1 MKKLMFA
8 ALMMLG
14 TSAAFAGDSEA
25 LKAVLAAKDFN
36 QASQLL
42 KQNLGSM
49 ANAQEKAKAYDY
61 VTKLALK
68 TFDAQNAIEA
78 QNVQAKMLK
87 QKTTPYDT
95 IAFYQSA
102 YDAMVNGLECVKY
115 DAQPNEKGK
124 VKPKFTEALTPSL
137 TNTRMQLVNAGNY
150 YAQRN
155 DQDNVLKYWGMFL
168 DTDDNPLFAKAKEG
182 EKQYLGQVAYYTAL
196 YANQAKLYDK
206 AEKYADIAMQDTA
219 MRKQAETFKY
229 SMAQMNLK
237 SNADSVAFA
246 KKMQASYEADPNN
259 ETVLGILCN
268 MYSGLNMT
276 SELNALLDK
285 AIATDPNNF
294 TAWAMKGQMLVN
306 KLSKEQNPN
315 WDECINDFK
324 KAVAI
329 KNDNSVVLTYLG
341 FAINAKASAINGNV
355 VEQKQ
360 LYTES
365 MGFLE
370 QAKTIDPNRAQSNWA
385 YPLYQCYYTLY
396 GADDSRTKELEGMLK
411 K

>member
-1 MKKLMFA
+1 MKKLMIA

-68 TFDAQNAIEA
+68 TFDAQNAIET

-87 QKTTPYDT
+87 QKITPYDT
-95 IAFYQSA
+95 IAYYQSA
-102 YDAMVNGLECVKY
+102 YDATVNGLECVKY

-124 VKPKFTEALTPSL
+124 VKPKFTDALTPLL

-182 EKQYLGQVAYYTAL
+182 EKQFLGQVAYYTAL

-206 AEKYADIAMQDTA
+206 AEKYADIAMQDPA

-268 MYSGLNMT
+268 MYSGLNKT
-276 SELNALLDK
+276 SELNVLLDK
-285 AIATDPNNF
+285 VIAADPNNF
-294 TAWAMKGQMLVN
+294 TAWAMKGQALVN

-355 VEQKQ
+355 VEQKK

>member
-1 MKKLMFA
+1 MKKLMIA

-68 TFDAQNAIEA
+68 IFDAQNAIEA

-87 QKTTPYDT
+87 QKITPYDT
-95 IAFYQSA
+95 IAYYQSA
-102 YDAMVNGLECVKY
+102 YDATVNGLECVKY

-124 VKPKFTEALTPSL
+124 VKPKFTDALTPSL

-206 AEKYADIAMQDTA
+206 AEKYADIAMQDPA

-259 ETVLGILCN
+259 ETVCGILCN

-285 AIATDPNNF
+285 AIAADPNNF
-294 TAWAMKGQMLVN
+294 TAWAMKGQTLVN

-355 VEQKQ
+355 VEQKK

>member
-1 MKKLMFA
+1 MKKLMIA

-68 TFDAQNAIEA
+68 TFDAQNAIET

-87 QKTTPYDT
+87 QKITPYDT
-95 IAFYQSA
+95 IAYYQSA
-102 YDAMVNGLECVKY
+102 YDATVNGLECVKY

-124 VKPKFTEALTPSL
+124 VKPKFTDALTPLL

-285 AIATDPNNF
+285 VIATDPNNF
-294 TAWAMKGQMLVN
+294 TAWAMKGQALVN

-355 VEQKQ
+355 VEQKK

>member
-1 MKKLMFA
+1 MKKLMIA

-87 QKTTPYDT
+87 QKITPYDT
-95 IAFYQSA
+95 IAYYQSA
-102 YDAMVNGLECVKY
+102 YDATLNGLECVKY

-124 VKPKFTEALTPSL
+124 VKPKFTDALTPLL

-246 KKMQASYEADPNN
+246 KKMRASYEADPNN
-259 ETVLGILCN
+259 ETVFGILCN

-285 AIATDPNNF
+285 AIAADPNNF
-294 TAWAMKGQMLVN
+294 TAWAMKGQTLVN

-355 VEQKQ
+355 VEQKK

>member
-102 YDAMVNGLECVKY
+102 YDATVNGLECVKH

-124 VKPKFTEALTPSL
+124 VKPKFTDALTPSL
-137 TNTRMQLVNAGNY
+137 TNARMQLVNAGNY

-155 DQDNVLKYWGMFL
+155 DQDNVLKYWGTFL

-285 AIATDPNNF
+285 AIAADPNNF

>member
-1 MKKLMFA
+1 MKKLMIA

-87 QKTTPYDT
+87 QKITPYDT
-95 IAFYQSA
+95 IAYYQSA
-102 YDAMVNGLECVKY
+102 YDATVNGLECVKY

-124 VKPKFTEALTPSL
+124 VKPKFTDALTSSL

-206 AEKYADIAMQDTA
+206 AEKYADIAMQDPA

-246 KKMQASYEADPNN
+246 KKMRASYEADPKN
-259 ETVLGILCN
+259 ETVFGILCN

-285 AIATDPNNF
+285 AIAADPNNF
-294 TAWAMKGQMLVN
+294 TAWAMKGQTLVN

-355 VEQKQ
+355 DEQKK

>member
-1 MKKLMFA
+1 MKKLMIA

-87 QKTTPYDT
+87 QKITPYDT
-95 IAFYQSA
+95 IAYYQSA
-102 YDAMVNGLECVKY
+102 YDATLNGLECVKY

-124 VKPKFTEALTPSL
+124 VKPKFTDALTPLL

-206 AEKYADIAMQDTA
+206 AEKYADIAMQDPA

-268 MYSGLNMT
+268 MYSGLNKT

-285 AIATDPNNF
+285 VIATDPNNF
-294 TAWAMKGQMLVN
+294 TAWAMKGQALVN

-355 VEQKQ
+355 VEQKK

>member
-25 LKAVLAAKDFN
+25 LRAVLAAKDFN

-102 YDAMVNGLECVKY
+102 YDATVNGLECVKY

-124 VKPKFTEALTPSL
+124 VKPKFTDALTPSL
-137 TNTRMQLVNAGNY
+137 TNARMQLVNAGNY

>member
-1 MKKLMFA
+1 MKKLMIA

-68 TFDAQNAIEA
+68 TFDAQNAIET

-87 QKTTPYDT
+87 QKITPYDT
-95 IAFYQSA
+95 IAYYQSA
-102 YDAMVNGLECVKY
+102 YDATVNGLECVKY

-124 VKPKFTEALTPSL
+124 VKPKFTDALTPLL

-182 EKQYLGQVAYYTAL
+182 EKQFLGQVAYYTAL

-268 MYSGLNMT
+268 MYSGLNKT

-285 AIATDPNNF
+285 VIATDPNNF
-294 TAWAMKGQMLVN
+294 TAWAMKGQALVN

-355 VEQKQ
+355 VEQKK

>member
-1 MKKLMFA
+1 MKKLMIA

-68 TFDAQNAIEA
+68 TFDAQNAIET

-87 QKTTPYDT
+87 QKITPYDT
-95 IAFYQSA
+95 IAYYQSA
-102 YDAMVNGLECVKY
+102 YDATVNGLECVKY

-124 VKPKFTEALTPSL
+124 VKPKFTDALTPLL

-155 DQDNVLKYWGMFL
+155 DQDNVLKYWGTFL

-182 EKQYLGQVAYYTAL
+182 EKQFLGQVAYYTAL

-268 MYSGLNMT
+268 MYSGLNKT

-294 TAWAMKGQMLVN
+294 TAWAMKGQALVN

-355 VEQKQ
+355 VEQKK

>member
-1 MKKLMFA
+1 MKKLMIA

-87 QKTTPYDT
+87 QKITPYDT
-95 IAFYQSA
+95 IAYYQSA
-102 YDAMVNGLECVKY
+102 YDATLNGLECVKY

-124 VKPKFTEALTPSL
+124 VKPKFTDALTPLL

-206 AEKYADIAMQDTA
+206 AEKYADIAMQDPA

-259 ETVLGILCN
+259 ETVFGILCN
-268 MYSGLNMT
+268 MYSGLNKT

-285 AIATDPNNF
+285 VIATDPNNF
-294 TAWAMKGQMLVN
+294 TAWAMKGQALVN

-355 VEQKQ
+355 VEQKK

>member
-95 IAFYQSA
+95 IAYYQSA
-102 YDAMVNGLECVKY
+102 YDATVNGLECVKY

-124 VKPKFTEALTPSL
+124 VKPKFTDALTPSL
-137 TNTRMQLVNAGNY
+137 TNARMQLVNAGNY

-155 DQDNVLKYWGMFL
+155 DQDNVLKYWGTFL

-355 VEQKQ
+355 VEQKK

-370 QAKTIDPNRAQSNWA
+370 QAKNIDPNRAQSNWA

>member
-1 MKKLMFA
+1 MKKLMIA

-61 VTKLALK
+61 VTKRALK
-68 TFDAQNAIEA
+68 IFDAQNAIEA

-87 QKTTPYDT
+87 QKITPYDT
-95 IAFYQSA
+95 IAYYQSA
-102 YDAMVNGLECVKY
+102 YDATVNGLECVKY

-206 AEKYADIAMQDTA
+206 AEKYADIAMQDPA

-246 KKMQASYEADPNN
+246 KKMQASYEADPKN
-259 ETVLGILCN
+259 ETVFGILCN

-285 AIATDPNNF
+285 AIAADPNNF
-294 TAWAMKGQMLVN
+294 TAWAMKGQTLVN

-324 KAVAI
+324 TAVAI

-341 FAINAKASAINGNV
+341 FAINGKASAINGNV
-355 VEQKQ
+355 VEQKK

>member
-102 YDAMVNGLECVKY
+102 YDATVNGLECVKY

-137 TNTRMQLVNAGNY
+137 TNARMQLVNAGNY

-155 DQDNVLKYWGMFL
+155 DQDNVLKYWGTFL

-324 KAVAI
+324 KAMAI

>member
-102 YDAMVNGLECVKY
+102 YDATVNGLECVKY

-137 TNTRMQLVNAGNY
+137 TNARMQLVNAGNY

-155 DQDNVLKYWGMFL
+155 DQDNVLKSWGTFL
-168 DTDDNPLFAKAKEG
+168 DTDDNPLFAKAKES

-355 VEQKQ
+355 VEQTQ

-396 GADDSRTKELEGMLK
+396 GADDSRTKELESMLK

>member
-1 MKKLMFA
+1 MKKLMIA

-68 TFDAQNAIEA
+68 TFDAQKKWAEGD
-78 QNVQAKMLK
+78 L
-87 QKTTPYDT
+87 Y
-95 IAFYQSA
+95 
-102 YDAMVNGLECVKY
+102 G
-115 DAQPNEKGK
+115 G
-124 VKPKFTEALTPSL
+124 
-137 TNTRMQLVNAGNY
+137 MQRVNAGNY

-246 KKMQASYEADPNN
+246 KKMRASYEADPKN
-259 ETVLGILCN
+259 ETVFGILCN

-285 AIATDPNNF
+285 AIAADPNNF
-294 TAWAMKGQMLVN
+294 TAWAMKGQTLVN

-355 VEQKQ
+355 VEQKK

>member
-1 MKKLMFA
+1 MKKLMIA

-87 QKTTPYDT
+87 QKITPYDT
-95 IAFYQSA
+95 IAYYQSA
-102 YDAMVNGLECVKY
+102 YDATVNGLECVKY

-124 VKPKFTEALTPSL
+124 VKPKFTDALTPSL

-246 KKMQASYEADPNN
+246 KKMRASYEADPNN
-259 ETVLGILCN
+259 ETVFGILCN

-285 AIATDPNNF
+285 AIAADPNNF
-294 TAWAMKGQMLVN
+294 TAWAMKGQALVN

-355 VEQKQ
+355 VEQKK

>member
-25 LKAVLAAKDFN
+25 LKAVLSAKDFN

-95 IAFYQSA
+95 IAYYQSA
-102 YDAMVNGLECVKY
+102 YDATVNGLECVKY

-124 VKPKFTEALTPSL
+124 VKPKFTDALTPSL
-137 TNTRMQLVNAGNY
+137 TNARMQLVNAGNY

-155 DQDNVLKYWGMFL
+155 DQDNVLKYWGTFL

-355 VEQKQ
+355 VEQKK

>member
-1 MKKLMFA
+1 MKKLMIA

-68 TFDAQNAIEA
+68 TFDAQNAIET

-87 QKTTPYDT
+87 QKITPYDT
-95 IAFYQSA
+95 IAYYQSA
-102 YDAMVNGLECVKY
+102 YDATVNGLECVKY

-124 VKPKFTEALTPSL
+124 VKPKFTDALTPLL

-182 EKQYLGQVAYYTAL
+182 EKQFLGQVAYYTAL

-285 AIATDPNNF
+285 VIATDPNNF
-294 TAWAMKGQMLVN
+294 TAWAMKGQALVN

-355 VEQKQ
+355 VEQKK

>member
-1 MKKLMFA
+1 
-8 ALMMLG
+8 
-14 TSAAFAGDSEA
+14 
-25 LKAVLAAKDFN
+25 
-36 QASQLL
+36 
-42 KQNLGSM
+42 
-49 ANAQEKAKAYDY
+49 
-61 VTKLALK
+61 
-68 TFDAQNAIEA
+68 
-78 QNVQAKMLK
+78 
-87 QKTTPYDT
+87 
-95 IAFYQSA
+95 
-102 YDAMVNGLECVKY
+102 
-115 DAQPNEKGK
+115 
-124 VKPKFTEALTPSL
+124 
-137 TNTRMQLVNAGNY
+137 MQLVNAGNY

-246 KKMQASYEADPNN
+246 KKMRASYEADPNN
-259 ETVLGILCN
+259 ETVFGILCN

-285 AIATDPNNF
+285 AIAADPNNF
-294 TAWAMKGQMLVN
+294 TAWAMKGQTLVN

-355 VEQKQ
+355 VEQKK

>member
-25 LKAVLAAKDFN
+25 LRAVLAAKDFN

-95 IAFYQSA
+95 IAYYQSA
-102 YDAMVNGLECVKY
+102 YDATVNGLECVKY

-124 VKPKFTEALTPSL
+124 VKPKFTDALTPSL
-137 TNTRMQLVNAGNY
+137 TNARMQLVNAGNY

-155 DQDNVLKYWGMFL
+155 DQDNVLKYWGTFL

-355 VEQKQ
+355 VEQKK

>member
-95 IAFYQSA
+95 IAYYQSA
-102 YDAMVNGLECVKY
+102 YDATVNGLECVKY

-124 VKPKFTEALTPSL
+124 VKPKFTDALTPSL
-137 TNTRMQLVNAGNY
+137 TNARMQLVNAGNY

-155 DQDNVLKYWGMFL
+155 DQDNVLKYWGTFL
-168 DTDDNPLFAKAKEG
+168 DTDDNPLFAKAKES

-306 KLSKEQNPN
+306 KLSKDQNPN

-355 VEQKQ
+355 VEQKK

>member
-1 MKKLMFA
+1 MKKLMIA

-68 TFDAQNAIEA
+68 TFDAQNAIET

-87 QKTTPYDT
+87 QKITPYDT
-95 IAFYQSA
+95 IAYYQSA
-102 YDAMVNGLECVKY
+102 YDATVNGLECVKY

-124 VKPKFTEALTPSL
+124 VKPKFTDALTPLL

-155 DQDNVLKYWGMFL
+155 DQDNVLKYWGTFL

-182 EKQYLGQVAYYTAL
+182 EKQFLGQVAYYTAL

-268 MYSGLNMT
+268 MYSGLNKT
-276 SELNALLDK
+276 SELNVLLDK
-285 AIATDPNNF
+285 VIAADPNNF
-294 TAWAMKGQMLVN
+294 TAWAMKGQALVN

-355 VEQKQ
+355 VEQKK

>member
-1 MKKLMFA
+1 MKKLMIA

-68 TFDAQNAIEA
+68 TFDAQNAIET

-87 QKTTPYDT
+87 QKITPYDT
-95 IAFYQSA
+95 IAYYQSA
-102 YDAMVNGLECVKY
+102 YDATVNGLECVKY

-124 VKPKFTEALTPSL
+124 VKPKFTDALTPLL

-155 DQDNVLKYWGMFL
+155 DQDNVLKYWGTFL

-182 EKQYLGQVAYYTAL
+182 EKQFLGQVAYYTAL

-268 MYSGLNMT
+268 MYSGLNKT

-285 AIATDPNNF
+285 VIATDPNNF
-294 TAWAMKGQMLVN
+294 TAWAMKGQALVN

-355 VEQKQ
+355 VEQKK